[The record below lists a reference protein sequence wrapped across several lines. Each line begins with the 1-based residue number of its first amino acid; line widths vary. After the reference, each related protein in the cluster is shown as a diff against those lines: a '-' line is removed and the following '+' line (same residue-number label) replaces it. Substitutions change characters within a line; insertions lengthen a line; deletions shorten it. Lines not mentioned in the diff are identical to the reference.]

1 MKTYSKPTFE
11 VVGILDD
18 VLANISTM
26 GSFTEDIFGENTD
39 LAQLENQQGGIKHP
53 AKLTWSI
60 YI

>member
-39 LAQLENQQGGIKHP
+39 LAQYKISRVE
-53 AKLTWSI
+53 LTTLLN
-60 YI
+60 

>member
-39 LAQLENQQGGIKHP
+39 LA
-53 AKLTWSI
+53 
-60 YI
+60 